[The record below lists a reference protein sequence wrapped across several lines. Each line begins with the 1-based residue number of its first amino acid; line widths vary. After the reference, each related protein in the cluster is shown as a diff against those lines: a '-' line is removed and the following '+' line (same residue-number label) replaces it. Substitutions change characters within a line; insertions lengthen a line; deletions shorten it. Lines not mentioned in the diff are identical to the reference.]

1 MINIIWAA
9 MIIIGIIYALITGN
23 MENINDGILDST
35 KEAVTLCITM
45 LGIVSLWCGI
55 MKIAEKS
62 GLMDK
67 WTKLLAPV
75 MKFLFPNIPPDSDAY
90 KYMCTN
96 IVANIIGLGWASTP
110 PALKAMAELAKM
122 NGHSP
127 IASREMS
134 VFLIMN
140 ISSLQL
146 IPVSIIAYR
155 AEYGAANPAFII
167 IPGLIATICSTLM
180 ALILCI
186 IINRQNKKKNKGR

>member
-9 MIIIGIIYALITGN
+9 MIIIGIVYALITGN

-75 MKFLFPNIPPDSDAY
+75 MKFFFPNIPPDSDAY

-122 NGHSP
+122 NGHSTT
-127 IASREMS
+127 ASREMS
-134 VFLIMN
+134 VFLILN

-155 AEYGAANPAFII
+155 TEYGAANPAFII

-180 ALILCI
+180 AVILCI
-186 IINRQNKKKNKGR
+186 IINKSHKK